1 MIVFR
6 LKAGL
11 GNQLFQYAYARARA
25 LRSNTDLK
33 IDISWYKNISPKDTP
48 RPFDLVH
55 YNIQAEVIESSTPES
70 KYTTLLRKVWG
81 KIKRDVLKE
90 NDFTFYPKHFSP
102 VNSNK
107 TIYLEGYF
115 NSEKYF
121 LDYSDVIRTELTL
134 KKPLG
139 TEAQKTET
147 LFTSLTNSGKI
158 PVLIHV
164 RRGDYVTNKN
174 AAQFHGIKTN
184 TYYQDAIS
192 RIDDLL
198 KEDKEHMVFILA
210 SDDVPALHTEIVPL
224 LNNREFHILSHP
236 SITNYEEIHL
246 MSLCKHF
253 IIANSS
259 FSWWGA
265 WLSHNTNKIVIGP
278 KEWVSNPNIK
288 TPHVLPDSWI
298 RI

>member
-11 GNQLFQYAYARARA
+11 GNQLFQYAYARARSQ
-25 LRSNTDLK
+25 RSNTGLR
-33 IDISWYKNISPKDTP
+33 IDTSWYKNISPKDTP
-48 RPFDLVH
+48 RSFDLKH
-55 YNIQAEVIESSTPES
+55 YDIQAEIIERSTPES
-70 KYTTLLRKVWG
+70 KYVTLARKVWD
-81 KIKRDVLKE
+81 KVKRDIFKE
-90 NDFTFYPKHFSP
+90 NDFTFYQKYFSP
-102 VNSNK
+102 VNPNK
-107 TIYLEGYF
+107 TVYLEGYF
-115 NSEKYF
+115 NSERYF
-121 LDYSDVIRTELTL
+121 SDYSDLIRSELTL
-134 KKPLG
+134 KKQLG
-139 TEAQKTET
+139 TEAQKRET
-147 LFTSLTNSGKI
+147 LLTDLINSGKI

-184 TYYQDAIS
+184 TYYQDALVK
-192 RIDDLL
+192 IDELL
-198 KEDKEHMVFILA
+198 KEDTKQVVYILA
-210 SDDVPALHTEIVPL
+210 SDDISALHSEIVPL
-224 LNNREFHILSHP
+224 LDNREFYILSHP
-236 SITNYEEIHL
+236 DIANYEEIHL

-265 WLSHNTNKIVIGP
+265 WLSHNVHKIVIGP

-288 TPHVLPDSWI
+288 TPDILPDSWI